1 MSTDEVPNTV
11 SMMRSSTSTVPRR
24 LRGLLSLDD
33 FEARARSFLP
43 ASVFGYVSG
52 GVEDDVSLSEN
63 RAAFRRIGLRPRILR
78 DVSGRDLRTKL
89 FGQDYALPFGIAP
102 MGFSALAAFDGD
114 VVLAKGARAA
124 GSFAICSAASLTPL
138 ERVAL
143 DGGSRWFQSY
153 IPGDRARISALLDR
167 VTRAGFDTLVVT
179 GDVPVAGNREN
190 NARTGF
196 DAPLRITPQL
206 VWQGVTH
213 PRWVLGTL
221 AREIAARGMP
231 HFENMESVQG
241 PPLFS
246 RDLVRSKI
254 ARDELGWDHIRFIR
268 DIWPGKLVVKGILD
282 QQDAQLAAE
291 AGCDGIIV
299 SNHGGRQLDGVIS
312 PLQALPE
319 IRAAVPDMVVMF
331 DSGVRRGTDVLK
343 AIMLGADFVF
353 VGRPFLYAATV
364 YGEAGVTHAM
374 TLLRDEI
381 DRDMALL
388 GITTPMAA
396 RDFAPV
402 LLPG

>member
-1 MSTDEVPNTV
+1 MLKTVPNPV
-11 SMMRSSTSTVPRR
+11 SMMRSSSATVPRR
-24 LRGLLSLDD
+24 LRGMLSLDD
-33 FEARARSFLP
+33 FEGRARRHLP
-43 ASVFGYVSG
+43 LSIFGYISG
-52 GVEDDVSLSEN
+52 GVEDDVTLSEN
-63 RAAFRRIGLRPRILR
+63 RTAFRRVGLRPRVLR
-78 DVSGRDLRTKL
+78 DVSGRDLTTRL

-138 ERVAL
+138 ERVAS

-153 IPGDRARISALLDR
+153 IPGDRDRIAALLDR

-190 NARTGF
+190 NARNGF
-196 DAPLRITPQL
+196 DAPLKITPQL
-206 VWQGVTH
+206 AWQGLTH
-213 PRWVLGTL
+213 PHWVLGTL
-221 AREIAARGMP
+221 AREIAARGLP
-231 HFENMESVQG
+231 HFENMEAVQG

-254 ARDELGWDHIRFIR
+254 ARDELSWDHIRFIR

-282 QQDAQLAAE
+282 VEDARLAAD

-299 SNHGGRQLDGVIS
+299 SNHGGRQLDGVPS
-312 PLQALPE
+312 PLEVLPA
-319 IRAAVPDMVVMF
+319 IRAALSDTVVMF
-331 DSGVRRGTDVLK
+331 DSGIRRGTDVLK

-353 VGRPFLYAATV
+353 VGRPFLYAAAV
-364 YGEAGVTHAM
+364 YGEAGVVHAM
-374 TLLRDEI
+374 NLLRDEV

-396 RDFAPV
+396 RDYAPV
-402 LLPG
+402 PLPG

>member
-1 MSTDEVPNTV
+1 MVKTVPNPV
-11 SMMRSSTSTVPRR
+11 SMMRSSSSAVPRR

-33 FEARARSFLP
+33 FEGRARRHLP
-43 ASVFGYVSG
+43 LSIFGYVSG

-63 RAAFRRIGLRPRILR
+63 RAAFRRIGLRPRVLR
-78 DVSGRDLRTKL
+78 DVSGRDLTTRL

-138 ERVAL
+138 ERVAS

-153 IPGDRARISALLDR
+153 IPGDRDRIAALLDR

-190 NARTGF
+190 NARNGF
-196 DAPLRITPQL
+196 DAPLKITPQL
-206 VWQGVTH
+206 AWQGLTH

-231 HFENMESVQG
+231 HFENMEAVQG

-254 ARDELGWDHIRFIR
+254 ARDELSWDHIRFIR

-282 QQDAQLAAE
+282 VEDARLAAD

-299 SNHGGRQLDGVIS
+299 SNHGGRQLDGVPS
-312 PLQALPE
+312 PLEVLPSVRAALP
-319 IRAAVPDMVVMF
+319 DTVVMF
-331 DSGVRRGTDVLK
+331 DSGIRRGTDVLK

-353 VGRPFLYAATV
+353 VGRPFLYAAAV

-374 TLLRDEI
+374 QLLRDEI

-388 GITTPMAA
+388 GITSPFDL
-396 RDFAPV
+396 RGEAPT
-402 LLPG
+402 LLD

>member
-1 MSTDEVPNTV
+1 MVKTVPNPV
-11 SMMRSSTSTVPRR
+11 SMMRSSSATVPRR
-24 LRGLLSLDD
+24 LRGMLSLDD
-33 FEARARSFLP
+33 FEGRARRHLP
-43 ASVFGYVSG
+43 LSIFGYVSG
-52 GVEDDVSLSEN
+52 GVEDDVTLSEN
-63 RAAFRRIGLRPRILR
+63 RTAFRRVGLRPRVLR
-78 DVSGRDLRTKL
+78 DVSGRDLTTRL

-138 ERVAL
+138 ERVAS

-153 IPGDRARISALLDR
+153 IPGDRDRIAALLDR

-190 NARTGF
+190 NARNGF
-196 DAPLRITPQL
+196 DAPLKITPQL
-206 VWQGVTH
+206 AWQGLTH

-231 HFENMESVQG
+231 HFENMEAVQG

-254 ARDELGWDHIRFIR
+254 ARDELSWDHIRFIR
-268 DIWPGKLVVKGILD
+268 DIWPGKLVVKGILGIE
-282 QQDAQLAAE
+282 DARLAAD

-299 SNHGGRQLDGVIS
+299 SNHGGRQLDGVPS
-312 PLQALPE
+312 PLEVLPA
-319 IRAAVPDMVVMF
+319 IRAALPDTVVMF
-331 DSGVRRGTDVLK
+331 DSGIRRGTDVLK

-353 VGRPFLYAATV
+353 VGRPFLYAAAV
-364 YGEAGVTHAM
+364 YGEAGVVHAM
-374 TLLRDEI
+374 NLLRDEV

-396 RDFAPV
+396 RDYAPV
-402 LLPG
+402 PLPS

>member
-1 MSTDEVPNTV
+1 MVKTVPNPV
-11 SMMRSSTSTVPRR
+11 SMMRSSSSTVPRR
-24 LRGLLSLDD
+24 LRGMLSLDD
-33 FEARARSFLP
+33 FEGRARRHLP
-43 ASVFGYVSG
+43 LSIFGYVSG
-52 GVEDDVSLSEN
+52 GVEDDVTLSEN
-63 RAAFRRIGLRPRILR
+63 RTAFRRIGLRPRVLR
-78 DVSGRDLRTKL
+78 DVSGRDLTTRL

-138 ERVAL
+138 ERVAS

-153 IPGDRARISALLDR
+153 IPGDRDRIAALLDR

-190 NARTGF
+190 NARNGF
-196 DAPLRITPQL
+196 DAPLKITPQL
-206 VWQGVTH
+206 AWQGLTH

-231 HFENMESVQG
+231 HFENMEAVQG

-254 ARDELGWDHIRFIR
+254 ARDELSWDHIRFIR

-282 QQDAQLAAE
+282 VEDARLAAD
-291 AGCDGIIV
+291 AACDGIIV
-299 SNHGGRQLDGVIS
+299 SNHGGRQLDGVPS
-312 PLQALPE
+312 PLEVLPA
-319 IRAAVPDMVVMF
+319 IRAALPDTVVMF
-331 DSGVRRGTDVLK
+331 DSGIRRGTDVLK

-353 VGRPFLYAATV
+353 VGRPFLYAAAV
-364 YGEAGVTHAM
+364 YGEAGVVHAM
-374 TLLRDEI
+374 NLLRDEV

-396 RDFAPV
+396 RDYAPV
-402 LLPG
+402 PLPS

>member
-213 PRWVLGTL
+213 PR
-221 AREIAARGMP
+221 
-231 HFENMESVQG
+231 
-241 PPLFS
+241 
-246 RDLVRSKI
+246 
-254 ARDELGWDHIRFIR
+254 
-268 DIWPGKLVVKGILD
+268 
-282 QQDAQLAAE
+282 
-291 AGCDGIIV
+291 
-299 SNHGGRQLDGVIS
+299 
-312 PLQALPE
+312 
-319 IRAAVPDMVVMF
+319 
-331 DSGVRRGTDVLK
+331 
-343 AIMLGADFVF
+343 
-353 VGRPFLYAATV
+353 
-364 YGEAGVTHAM
+364 
-374 TLLRDEI
+374 
-381 DRDMALL
+381 
-388 GITTPMAA
+388 
-396 RDFAPV
+396 
-402 LLPG
+402 

>member
-1 MSTDEVPNTV
+1 MVKAVPNPV
-11 SMMRSSTSTVPRR
+11 SMMRSSSSTVPRR
-24 LRGLLSLDD
+24 LRGMLSLDD
-33 FEARARSFLP
+33 FQGRARRHLP
-43 ASVFGYVSG
+43 LSVFGYVSG
-52 GVEDDVSLSEN
+52 GVEDDVTLSEN
-63 RAAFRRIGLRPRILR
+63 RAAFRRIGLRPRVLR
-78 DVSGRDLRTKL
+78 DVSGRDLTTRL
-89 FGQDYALPFGIAP
+89 FGRDYALPFGIAP

-138 ERVAL
+138 ERVAA

-153 IPGDRARISALLDR
+153 IPGDRDRIAALLDR

-179 GDVPVAGNREN
+179 ADVPVAGNREN
-190 NARTGF
+190 NARNGF
-196 DAPLRITPQL
+196 DAPLKITPQL
-206 VWQGVTH
+206 VWQGITH

-254 ARDELGWDHIRFIR
+254 ARDELSWDHIRFIR

-282 QQDAQLAAE
+282 VEDARLAAD

-299 SNHGGRQLDGVIS
+299 SNHGGRQLDGVVS
-312 PLQALPE
+312 PLEVLPD
-319 IRAAVPDMVVMF
+319 IRAALPDMVVMF
-331 DSGVRRGTDVLK
+331 DSGIRRGTDVLK

-353 VGRPFLYAATV
+353 VGRPFLYAAAV
-364 YGEAGVTHAM
+364 YGEAGVVHAM
-374 TLLRDEI
+374 NLLRDEI

-402 LLPG
+402 PLPG

>member
-1 MSTDEVPNTV
+1 MVKTVPNPV
-11 SMMRSSTSTVPRR
+11 SMMRSSSSAVPRR

-33 FEARARSFLP
+33 FEGRARRHLP
-43 ASVFGYVSG
+43 LSIFGYVSG
-52 GVEDDVSLSEN
+52 GVEDDVTLSEN
-63 RAAFRRIGLRPRILR
+63 RLAFRRIGLRPRVLR
-78 DVSGRDLRTKL
+78 DVSGRDLTTRL

-138 ERVAL
+138 ERVAS

-153 IPGDRARISALLDR
+153 IPGDRDRIAGLLDR

-179 GDVPVAGNREN
+179 ADVPVAGNREN
-190 NARTGF
+190 NARNGF
-196 DAPLRITPQL
+196 DAPLKITPQL
-206 VWQGVTH
+206 AWQGITH

-231 HFENMESVQG
+231 HFENMEAVQG

-254 ARDELGWDHIRFIR
+254 ARDELSWDHIRFIR
-268 DIWPGKLVVKGILD
+268 QIWPGKLVVKGILD
-282 QQDAQLAAE
+282 VEDARLAAD

-312 PLQALPE
+312 PLEVLPV
-319 IRAAVPDMVVMF
+319 IRAALPDMVVMF
-331 DSGVRRGTDVLK
+331 DSGIRRGTDVLK

-353 VGRPFLYAATV
+353 VGRPFLYAAAV
-364 YGEAGVTHAM
+364 YGEAGVVHAM
-374 TLLRDEI
+374 NLLRDEI

-396 RDFAPV
+396 RDYAPV
-402 LLPG
+402 PLPG

>member
-1 MSTDEVPNTV
+1 MVKTVPNPV
-11 SMMRSSTSTVPRR
+11 SMMRSSSATVPRR
-24 LRGLLSLDD
+24 LRGMLSLDD
-33 FEARARSFLP
+33 FEGRARRHLP
-43 ASVFGYVSG
+43 LSIFGYVSG
-52 GVEDDVSLSEN
+52 GVEDDVTLSEN
-63 RAAFRRIGLRPRILR
+63 RTAFRRVGLRPRVLR
-78 DVSGRDLRTKL
+78 DVSGRDLTTRL

-138 ERVAL
+138 ERVAS

-153 IPGDRARISALLDR
+153 IPGDRDRIAALLDR

-190 NARTGF
+190 NARNGF
-196 DAPLRITPQL
+196 DAPLKITPQL
-206 VWQGVTH
+206 AWQGLTH

-221 AREIAARGMP
+221 AREIAARGLP
-231 HFENMESVQG
+231 HFENMEAVQG

-254 ARDELGWDHIRFIR
+254 ARDELSWDHIRFIR

-282 QQDAQLAAE
+282 VEDARLAAD

-299 SNHGGRQLDGVIS
+299 SNHGGRQLDGVPS
-312 PLQALPE
+312 PLEVLPA
-319 IRAAVPDMVVMF
+319 IRAALPDTVVMF
-331 DSGVRRGTDVLK
+331 DSGIRRGTDVLK

-353 VGRPFLYAATV
+353 VGRPFLYAAAA
-364 YGEAGVTHAM
+364 YGEAGVVHAM
-374 TLLRDEI
+374 NLLRDEV

-396 RDFAPV
+396 RDYAPV
-402 LLPG
+402 PLPS

>member
-1 MSTDEVPNTV
+1 MVKTVPNPV
-11 SMMRSSTSTVPRR
+11 SMMRSSSATVPRR
-24 LRGLLSLDD
+24 LRGMLSLDD
-33 FEARARSFLP
+33 FEGRARRHLP
-43 ASVFGYVSG
+43 LSIFGYVSG
-52 GVEDDVSLSEN
+52 GVEDDVTLSEN
-63 RAAFRRIGLRPRILR
+63 RTAFRRVGLRPRVLR
-78 DVSGRDLRTKL
+78 DVSGRDLTTRL

-138 ERVAL
+138 ERVAS

-153 IPGDRARISALLDR
+153 IPGDRDRIAALLDR

-190 NARTGF
+190 NARNGF
-196 DAPLRITPQL
+196 DAPLKITPQL
-206 VWQGVTH
+206 AWQGLTH

-221 AREIAARGMP
+221 AREIAARGLP
-231 HFENMESVQG
+231 HFENMEAVQG

-254 ARDELGWDHIRFIR
+254 ARDELSWDHIRFIR
-268 DIWPGKLVVKGILD
+268 DIWPGKLVVKGILAVE
-282 QQDAQLAAE
+282 DARLAAD

-299 SNHGGRQLDGVIS
+299 SNHGGRQLDGVPS
-312 PLQALPE
+312 PLEVLPA
-319 IRAAVPDMVVMF
+319 IRAALPDTVVMF
-331 DSGVRRGTDVLK
+331 DSGIRRGTDVLK

-353 VGRPFLYAATV
+353 VGRPFLYAAAV
-364 YGEAGVTHAM
+364 YGEAGVVHAM
-374 TLLRDEI
+374 NLLRDEV

-396 RDFAPV
+396 RDYAPV
-402 LLPG
+402 PLPS

>member
-1 MSTDEVPNTV
+1 MVKTVPNPV
-11 SMMRSSTSTVPRR
+11 SMMRSSSATVPRR
-24 LRGLLSLDD
+24 LRGMLSLDD
-33 FEARARSFLP
+33 FEGRARRHLP
-43 ASVFGYVSG
+43 LSIFGYVSG
-52 GVEDDVSLSEN
+52 GVEDDVTLSEN
-63 RAAFRRIGLRPRILR
+63 RTAFRRVGLRPRVLR
-78 DVSGRDLRTKL
+78 DVSGRDQTTRL

-138 ERVAL
+138 ERVAS

-153 IPGDRARISALLDR
+153 IPGDRDRIAALLDR
-167 VTRAGFDTLVVT
+167 VTQAGFDTLVVT
-179 GDVPVAGNREN
+179 ADVPVAGNREN
-190 NARTGF
+190 NARNGF
-196 DAPLRITPQL
+196 DAPLKITPQL
-206 VWQGVTH
+206 AWQGITH

-231 HFENMESVQG
+231 HFENMEAVQG

-254 ARDELGWDHIRFIR
+254 ARDELSWDHIRFIR

-282 QQDAQLAAE
+282 VEDARLAAD

-299 SNHGGRQLDGVIS
+299 SNHGGRQLDGVPS
-312 PLQALPE
+312 PLEVLPSVRAALP
-319 IRAAVPDMVVMF
+319 DTVVMF
-331 DSGVRRGTDVLK
+331 DSGIRRGTDVLK

-353 VGRPFLYAATV
+353 VGRPFLYAAAV
-364 YGEAGVTHAM
+364 YGEPGVVHAM
-374 TLLRDEI
+374 NLLRDEV

-396 RDFAPV
+396 RDYAPV
-402 LLPG
+402 PLPG